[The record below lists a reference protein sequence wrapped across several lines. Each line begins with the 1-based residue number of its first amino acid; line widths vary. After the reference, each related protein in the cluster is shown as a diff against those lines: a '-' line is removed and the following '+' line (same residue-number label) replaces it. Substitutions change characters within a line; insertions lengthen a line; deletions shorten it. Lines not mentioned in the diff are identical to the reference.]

1 MISAGFIKAFEASIK
16 TFAEAAKPV
25 VKATADCSLEAGKVV
40 AKDYVRTLKQSV
52 DRNNEAR

>member
-16 TFAEAAKPV
+16 TFAEASKPV

-40 AKDYVRTLKQSV
+40 AKDYVCLLYTSPSPRDCS
-52 DRNNEAR
+52 

>member
-1 MISAGFIKAFEASIK
+1 MIKAFEASIK
-16 TFAEAAKPV
+16 TFAEASKPV

-40 AKDYVRTLKQSV
+40 AKDYVRTLKHSV